1 MDADHLKK
9 QLLFFTDSKG
19 FSIEKLSY
27 NFISRDQMFQMNVEY
42 LNHDTDTDILTFD
55 YSVSESLIAEIF
67 ISLWAIR
74 DSAKKYAQTIEN
86 ELIRTVS
93 HGLLHCLG
101 YNDKSE
107 AEKMMMRKLE
117 DEFIELF
124 HVKPLTDV

>member
-1 MDADHLKK
+1 
-9 QLLFFTDSKG
+9 LFFTDSKG

-42 LNHDTDTDILTFD
+42 LNHDTDTDILAFD